1 MYTLIVDGFKVQI
14 ERNFDASLSIFF
26 ENDLNTAEVWVNMFG
41 QLSHVG
47 TDTDLDSELINF
59 IPEEE
64 ELSNI
69 IQELRSKKFII

>member
-1 MYTLIVDGFKVQI
+1 MYTLIVDGFKVKI
-14 ERNFDASLSIFF
+14 ERHFDASLSILF
-26 ENDLNTAEVWVNMFG
+26 ENDLNSTEVWVNMFG
-41 QLSHVG
+41 HLTHVG
-47 TDTDLDSELINF
+47 TDTDLSSELINF

>member
-1 MYTLIVDGFKVQI
+1 MYTLIVDGFTVKI
-14 ERNFDASLSIFF
+14 ERQFDASLSIFF
-26 ENDLNTAEVWVNMFG
+26 ENELNSVEVWVNMFG
-41 QLSHVG
+41 HLTHVG
-47 TDTDLDSELINF
+47 TDTDLDSELTNF

>member
-1 MYTLIVDGFKVQI
+1 MYTLIVDGFTVKI
-14 ERNFDASLSIFF
+14 ERHFDASLSIFF

-41 QLSHVG
+41 HLVHVG
-47 TDTDLDSELINF
+47 TDTDLGTELSNF